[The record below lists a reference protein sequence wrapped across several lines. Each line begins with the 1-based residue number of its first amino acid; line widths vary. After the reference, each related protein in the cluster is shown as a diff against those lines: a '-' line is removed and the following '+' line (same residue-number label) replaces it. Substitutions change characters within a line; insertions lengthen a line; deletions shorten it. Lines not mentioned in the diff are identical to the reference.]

1 MSDMVKVNETE
12 MNKEEFEEYKKE
24 TEKKKG
30 VKIVKVNESTYKTRI
45 QG

>member
-1 MSDMVKVNETE
+1 MSDIVKVDERE
-12 MNKEEFEEYKKE
+12 MSKTEFEEYKKE

-30 VKIVKVNESTYKTRI
+30 VKVVKVNESTYKTRV